1 MTRTDELPEAFVGH
15 TRSIMGDE
23 LFAAFLRGLSEDP
36 PVSIRVNADK
46 WQGEP
51 CGGERVPWSQCG
63 WYLPTRPN
71 FTFDPLLHAGCY
83 YVQEASSMFVERVVR
98 RFLPD
103 RPVSVLDMCAA
114 PGGKSLAVM
123 SALPEGS
130 VLVSNEPVRLR
141 ASVLAENISK
151 WGSTRMAV
159 TCNYPRQVSQS
170 KMKFDVIICDVPC
183 SGEGMFRKDAQAIR
197 EWSPQNVERCSALQ
211 REIVAEA
218 WKCLKPGGLLVYST
232 CTFNTRENEE
242 NVRWIL
248 DEYDASLMAVD
259 VEPQWG
265 ITGSLLPGF
274 DGPVYRFIPG
284 VTRGEGIFMA
294 AIVKEGQLAPAK
306 LPSLD
311 RLPAPLV
318 MMELRRLLPSSDS
331 NDHATRVEL
340 SYRDAIAYLRREAL
354 VLPPDV
360 ERGILTVTY
369 RGMALGEVKNLGNR
383 ANNLY
388 PKEWRIKSTHLPESE
403 PGVLSL
409 TSLTSP
415 INNYIHN
422 LQ

>member
-1 MTRTDELPEAFVGH
+1 
-15 TRSIMGDE
+15 
-23 LFAAFLRGLSEDP
+23 
-36 PVSIRVNADK
+36 
-46 WQGEP
+46 
-51 CGGERVPWSQCG
+51 
-63 WYLPTRPN
+63 
-71 FTFDPLLHAGCY
+71 
-83 YVQEASSMFVERVVR
+83 MFVERVVR

-123 SALPEGS
+123 SALPGGS

-242 NVRWIL
+242 NIRWIL
-248 DEYDASLMAVD
+248 DEYDASLMEVD